1 MPTKKYEWSF
11 SDVASSLKID
21 ELIASAHQTNVG
33 VAEELDNIISYNRVR
48 DIRKGLKAPVR
59 LSEFLMICQVCEAD
73 PVETLRQIIDL
84 ARRMENEQAMRDRQ
98 ARIENIRAR
107 AVTLAANTDPMRDIE
122 SETPE

>member
-1 MPTKKYEWSF
+1 
-11 SDVASSLKID
+11 
-21 ELIASAHQTNVG
+21 
-33 VAEELDNIISYNRVR
+33 
-48 DIRKGLKAPVR
+48 
-59 LSEFLMICQVCEAD
+59 MICQVCEAD

-107 AVTLAANTDPMRDIE
+107 AMTLAANTDPMRDIE